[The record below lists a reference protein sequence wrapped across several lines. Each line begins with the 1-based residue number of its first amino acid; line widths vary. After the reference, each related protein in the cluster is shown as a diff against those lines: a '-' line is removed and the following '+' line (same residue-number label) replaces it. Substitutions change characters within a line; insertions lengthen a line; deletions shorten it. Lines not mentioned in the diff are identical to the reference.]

1 MRGTSLQDFVCRAMA
16 YNRISFGDLRRLR
29 GTEGEPGFLMLW
41 GRSAGAVPNQPFPGA
56 FQGRSNYELPLI
68 FTARPSSHA
77 SDRLGGRYANRGN
90 VRAAC

>member
-1 MRGTSLQDFVCRAMA
+1 MSPEKALPV
-16 YNRISFGDLRRLR
+16 N
-29 GTEGEPGFLMLW
+29 GTEGEPGFLTL
-41 GRSAGAVPNQPFPGA
+41 GGTPDRSLPNQPFPGA

-68 FTARPSSHA
+68 FTARA